1 MTESFKIDKFSEKVR
16 TPYDIFICSSSFEER
31 CLSIPRKV
39 SENRRASQA
48 IIFKTG
54 DSAEHVE
61 VNFAMLQE
69 LFPGCCDKVEVFLTD
84 PIKSADNI
92 SEEFDS
98 KWDRES
104 SAEVLIDIT
113 TFTHETLLMV
123 LAAMRR
129 DYPKLKISCC
139 YVNAS
144 EYAWDEPEQQ
154 KKWLSRGLRN
164 EVRTILGYAG
174 NMVPSKKTHLIVIV
188 GYEYERAVQII
199 ESMEPDAISLG
210 YGGPTDAVT
219 EKNKEANEQF
229 ARLVRKVTVY
239 YEDIPDFV
247 IPCDNP
253 YELRD
258 RLLHKIEEIGN
269 NYNIIIIPMN
279 NKISTVGVALACQ
292 KRPDIQLCYAPARV
306 YNYQYYSKAGR
317 NCYLFSLSEGE

>member
-1 MTESFKIDKFSEKVR
+1 MMESFKIDEFSEKVR

-39 SENRRASQA
+39 SENKRASQA
-48 IIFKTG
+48 IIFKTA
-54 DSAEHVE
+54 DSSEHVE
-61 VNFAMLQE
+61 ANFGVLQD
-69 LFPGCCDKVEVFLTD
+69 LFSGCCDKVKVFLTD
-84 PIKSADNI
+84 PIQSADNI

-229 ARLVRKVTVY
+229 VRLVRKMTVY

-269 NYNIIIIPMN
+269 KYNIIIIPMN

-306 YNYQYYSKAGR
+306 YNYQYYSKVGR

>member
-1 MTESFKIDKFSEKVR
+1 MMEFFDIDKLNENIQTSYE
-16 TPYDIFICSSSFEER
+16 IFICSSSFEER

-39 SENRRASQA
+39 SEYKLASEA
-48 IIFKTG
+48 IIFENV
-54 DSAEHVE
+54 DSIEYVE
-61 VNFAMLQE
+61 SNCGLLQE
-69 LFPGCCDKVEVFLTD
+69 LFLGCYSKVEVYLTD

-92 SEEFDS
+92 SEEFNK

-104 SAEVLIDIT
+104 SEEVLIDIT

-123 LAAMRR
+123 LAAMKR
-129 DYPKLKISCC
+129 DYPNLKISCC

-144 EYAWDEPEQQ
+144 EYAWDEPDQQ

-210 YGGPTDAVT
+210 YGSPTDAVT
-219 EKNKEANEQF
+219 DKNKKANEQF
-229 ARLVRKVTVY
+229 AQLVRKVTVY
-239 YEDIPDFV
+239 YDDIPGFL
-247 IPCDNP
+247 ISCDNP
-253 YELRD
+253 YKFRD
-258 RLLHKIEEIGN
+258 RLLHRIEEIGN
-269 NYNIIIIPMN
+269 DYNIIIIPMN
-279 NKISTVGVALACQ
+279 NKISTVGLALTCQ
-292 KRPDIQLCYAPARV
+292 KMPDIQLCYAPARV

-317 NCYLFSLSEGE
+317 NCYLFPLIEGE